1 LLRVVDFSENDMP
14 ESGWVLAVME
24 QGMLKVERVEAWL
37 EGAVLDEEEILHVD
51 PGS

>member
-1 LLRVVDFSENDMP
+1 MDFSENDMP

-24 QGMLKVERVEAWL
+24 QWVLKVERVEAWL
-37 EGAVLDEEEILHVD
+37 EGAVFHEEEVLHVD